1 MTEQVQAATGVDV
14 TGQASTTKKPRK
26 QRADKGKL
34 RGPRKPK
41 DTQPTVGAD
50 A

>member
-1 MTEQVQAATGVDV
+1 MSDQVQPVTQEVTEAAP
-14 TGQASTTKKPRK
+14 AKKPRK

-41 DTQPTVGAD
+41 AATTEG
-50 A
+50 

>member
-1 MTEQVQAATGVDV
+1 MSEQVQTQAVGVDV
-14 TGQASTTKKPRK
+14 TGQASTTKKARK

-41 DTQPTVGAD
+41 TSTPGAD